1 MKKRGFSREIFD
13 TALYDRFA
21 ARLRED
27 ANNLYK
33 EVMEYRHR
41 MDEDVRQFSTEDE
54 IWKELTEGGGYSYE
68 LLMERLGQLEKQYR
82 EAEKAA
88 GKQAEKVDRELV
100 ELEKQMEQAENVRKS
115 FARLQETREK
125 LERLKEKA
133 EEMKQEEE
141 RLKRAEHAAEI
152 RAEYQLVNSL
162 EKQVAALS
170 RQQQAE
176 QEAIVRDEAGL
187 ASCREFYE
195 NRERLLAFY
204 DIIQAQVEQKARQD
218 AGEKRKKQLE
228 DKLLRQQSDYLAQE
242 KEAGEKQQ
250 ALTEAQNRYRRAVI
264 GLAAGWWRRE
274 SPVPSA
280 VPWNIRR

>member
-1 MKKRGFSREIFD
+1 
-13 TALYDRFA
+13 
-21 ARLRED
+21 
-27 ANNLYK
+27 
-33 EVMEYRHR
+33 
-41 MDEDVRQFSTEDE
+41 
-54 IWKELTEGGGYSYE
+54 
-68 LLMERLGQLEKQYR
+68 MERLGQLEKQYR

-100 ELEKQMEQAENVRKS
+100 ELEKQMEQAESIRKS

-133 EEMKQEEE
+133 EEMKQEED
-141 RLKRAEHAAEI
+141 AAEI

-195 NRERLLAFY
+195 NRERLLVFY
-204 DIIQAQVEQKARQD
+204 DIIQAQAEQKARQE
-218 AGEKRKKQLE
+218 AGEKRKKQLGE
-228 DKLLRQQSDYLAQE
+228 KLLRQQSAYLAQE

-250 ALTEAQNRYRRAVI
+250 ALTEGCNRAC
-264 GLAAGWWRRE
+264 G
-274 SPVPSA
+274 PVGGGGKALSCLRFPGTSEGSA
-280 VPWNIRR
+280 R